1 MAVLGAGAGGAATA
15 ADLAR
20 RGCRVR
26 LWSRSDATIGAV
38 RDSRRVAYRGALGD
52 GEAELDCATTDLG
65 EALEGAR
72 VAVVSMP
79 STGHGHVARA
89 LAGLN
94 PPPLVLNPGQTG
106 AALGVRAVF
115 AQEGADP
122 PPLAELSTLA
132 YVARLYSPGCVTVT
146 GLARRVR
153 AACLPGGEAALEAA
167 RELFRA
173 ADPVPDVLATA
184 LANPNLVLHPPGA
197 VLGASWVEA
206 TGGAFRFY
214 VDGVTP
220 GVARVMAALDG
231 ERLAVARAFGHDLP
245 GLVGEMV
252 RIGTAEAGAAAR
264 GDLREAVRN
273 GKANR
278 EIQAPDSLEHRYY
291 REDFGFGVVPF
302 LALAE
307 VAGVATPVARALLDL
322 ASTLVGADLAETGL
336 DARGMG
342 IAGLDADGLQRLV
355 RGGAR
360 AG

>member
-1 MAVLGAGAGGAATA
+1 MVH
-15 ADLAR
+15 
-20 RGCRVR
+20 
-26 LWSRSDATIGAV
+26 
-38 RDSRRVAYRGALGD
+38 RGALGD
-52 GEAELDCATTDLG
+52 GEHELECATTDL
-65 EALEGAR
+65 AKVLDGAE

-79 STGHGHVARA
+79 SIGHGHVARA
-89 LAGLN
+89 LAGLD

-106 AALGVRAVF
+106 SALGVRAIF
-115 AQEGADP
+115 AEEGADP

-146 GLARRVR
+146 GVARRVR
-153 AACLPGGEAALEAA
+153 AACLPGGEAALGAA
-167 RELFRA
+167 RELFPA

-197 VLGASWVEA
+197 VLGAAWVEA

-214 VDGVTP
+214 VDGVTS
-220 GVARVMAALDG
+220 GVARVMTALDG

-245 GLVGEMV
+245 PLVEEMAL
-252 RIGTAEAGAAAR
+252 IGTADADAAAR
-264 GDLREAVRN
+264 GDLREAVTN
-273 GKANR
+273 GEANR
-278 EIQAPDSLEHRYY
+278 EIPAPDSLEHRYY

-302 LALAE
+302 LAFAD

-336 DARGMG
+336 HAGRMG
-342 IAGLDADGLQRLV
+342 IAGLDAPGLEALV
-355 RGGAR
+355 REGAR